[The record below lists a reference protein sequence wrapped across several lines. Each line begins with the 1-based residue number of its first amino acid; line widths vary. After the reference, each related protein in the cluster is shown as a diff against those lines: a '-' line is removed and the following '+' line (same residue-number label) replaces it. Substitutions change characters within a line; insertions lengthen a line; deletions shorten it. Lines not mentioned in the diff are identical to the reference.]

1 MNESITNAIN
11 SFNAQITNYKTPLVY
26 LNTVTLACVPD
37 EDGFD
42 VVINGVTFFHVADWS
57 FETIPTFVYCT
68 VGIMREFYFESIKTA
83 E

>member
-1 MNESITNAIN
+1 MNETITNAIN
-11 SFNAQITNYKTPLVY
+11 TFNALLTYYKTFLIY

-37 EDGFD
+37 EHGFD
-42 VVINGVTFFHVADWS
+42 VVINGITFFHVAEWS